1 MLQKAEVALLPILV
15 ILDLNDLR
23 FLRRLMD
30 WIHLTSI
37 DELEAIANKS
47 FNTPQVL
54 FKHSTRCSISS
65 MALNRLESSTQ
76 PTGVDFYLLDLLQH
90 RNISAAIAEKFK
102 VHHESPQV
110 LVIINGECTYDES
123 HMGISMDEIIEQTA

>member
-1 MLQKAEVALLPILV
+1 
-15 ILDLNDLR
+15 
-23 FLRRLMD
+23 MD
-30 WIHLTSI
+30 WNHLSSI
-37 DELEAIANKS
+37 DQLEAIATES

-65 MALNRLESSTQ
+65 MAQNRLESSTP

-123 HMGISMDEIIEQTA
+123 HMGISMDEITAQTA

>member
-1 MLQKAEVALLPILV
+1 
-15 ILDLNDLR
+15 
-23 FLRRLMD
+23 MD
-30 WIHLTSI
+30 WKNLTSI
-37 DELEAIANKS
+37 DQLEAIAADS

-65 MALNRLESSTQ
+65 MALNRLEMNTPPQ
-76 PTGVDFYLLDLLQH
+76 GVDFYLLDLLQH
-90 RNISAAIAEKFK
+90 RDISAAIAEKFK

-123 HMGISMDEIIEQTA
+123 HMGISMDEIAAQTA

>member
-1 MLQKAEVALLPILV
+1 
-15 ILDLNDLR
+15 
-23 FLRRLMD
+23 MD
-30 WIHLTSI
+30 WKHLTSI
-37 DELEAIANKS
+37 DQLEAIAADS

-65 MALNRLESSTQ
+65 MALNRLESST
-76 PTGVDFYLLDLLQH
+76 PPDGVDFYLLDLLQH
-90 RNISAAIAEKFK
+90 RDISGAIAQKFN

-110 LVIINGECTYDES
+110 LVIKNGECTYDES

>member
-1 MLQKAEVALLPILV
+1 
-15 ILDLNDLR
+15 
-23 FLRRLMD
+23 MD
-30 WIHLTSI
+30 WNHLSSI
-37 DELEAIANKS
+37 DQLEAIATES

-65 MALNRLESSTQ
+65 MALNRLESSTP

-90 RNISAAIAEKFK
+90 RNISAEIAEKFK

-123 HMGISMDEIIEQTA
+123 HMGISMDEITAQTA

>member
-1 MLQKAEVALLPILV
+1 
-15 ILDLNDLR
+15 
-23 FLRRLMD
+23 MD
-30 WIHLTSI
+30 WNNLSSI
-37 DELEAIANKS
+37 DQLDTIATES

-65 MALNRLESSTQ
+65 MALNRLESSTP

-90 RNISAAIAEKFK
+90 RNISSAIAEKFK

-123 HMGISMDEIIEQTA
+123 HMGISMDEITAQTA

>member
-1 MLQKAEVALLPILV
+1 
-15 ILDLNDLR
+15 
-23 FLRRLMD
+23 MD
-30 WIHLTSI
+30 WKNLTSI
-37 DELEAIANKS
+37 DQLEAIAADS

-65 MALNRLESSTQ
+65 MALNRLESSTA
-76 PTGVDFYLLDLLQH
+76 PEGVDFYLLDLIQY

-123 HMGISMDEIIEQTA
+123 HMGISMDEITEQTA